1 MTALLSKLQTTPS
14 GVQSATDY
22 LPYGQLRL
30 TPEVWRYLEQG
41 SGKGLT
47 MQANAQALDD
57 VKLMSRPLAEVKGGN
72 TRLNIFGQQFEHPL
86 LLAPIAYQ
94 RLFHPDGEQASAM
107 AANAQSGQMVVSS
120 LASQTLEEIIK
131 ASGQALW
138 FQLYWQ
144 GNRPR
149 TLHLLKRAL
158 AAGYSAVMFTVDA
171 PVKQA
176 VMQLPDGISAVN
188 LEASL
193 PMSAV
198 PFNSSMVFDGWMTQA
213 PTWDDLAWLRNQ
225 LNEPLLVKGILHL
238 DDAKKILSLGCDG
251 LVVSNHG
258 GRVLDGVPGSLE
270 MLPKIVKLVSGK
282 AKVLFDSGIRSG
294 QDAFKALALG
304 ADAVMVGRPYVW
316 GLSTCGAL
324 GVAHVLRLMRD
335 ELEMTMA
342 LSGAENLKA
351 IKVGKFLNNLTKD
364 KR

>member
-1 MTALLSKLQTTPS
+1 P
-14 GVQSATDY
+14 
-22 LPYGQLRL
+22 
-30 TPEVWRYLEQG
+30 
-41 SGKGLT
+41 
-47 MQANAQALDD
+47 
-57 VKLMSRPLAEVKGGN
+57 
-72 TRLNIFGQQFEHPL
+72 
-86 LLAPIAYQ
+86 
-94 RLFHPDGEQASAM
+94 
-107 AANAQSGQMVVSS
+107 
-120 LASQTLEEIIK
+120 LEEVIEV
-131 ASGQALW
+131 AGQALW

-144 GNRPR
+144 GDRPR
-149 TLHLLKRAL
+149 TLRLLKRAL
-158 AAGYSAVMFTVDA
+158 AAGYGAVMFTVDA

-188 LEASL
+188 LETALPQSSL
-193 PMSAV
+193 ELNQSE
-198 PFNSSMVFDGWMTQA
+198 VFDGWMTHA

-225 LNEPLLVKGILHL
+225 LNVPLLVKGILHL
-238 DDAKKILSLGCDG
+238 DDAKKVLSLGCDG

-258 GRVLDGVPGSLE
+258 GRVLDGVPSSLE
-270 MLPKIVKLVSGK
+270 MLPEIVKLISGK